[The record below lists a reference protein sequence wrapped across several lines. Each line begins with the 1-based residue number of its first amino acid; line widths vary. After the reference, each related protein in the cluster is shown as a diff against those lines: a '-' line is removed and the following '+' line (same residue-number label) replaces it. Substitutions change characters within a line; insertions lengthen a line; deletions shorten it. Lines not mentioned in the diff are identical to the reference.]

1 MAIKKV
7 YATNPKH
14 LPTIENLGVVYG
26 ILNDYPSSIKYLLMA
41 IDLRPN
47 HAHNYMNIGLT
58 YKNMGDEENA
68 KKYLGLYQEM
78 QESK

>member
-1 MAIKKV
+1 MAKKG
-7 YATNPKH
+7 YTANPKH
-14 LPTIENLGVVYG
+14 LPTIKNLGVIYG

-47 HAHNYMNIGLT
+47 HAHNY
-58 YKNMGDEENA
+58 KNMGYEENA